1 MASPGSHTSAE
12 STEQEAVAV
21 AVAVAAED
29 IYLLVVAT
37 LRDCGSIPQSRAQE
51 EKQHL
56 LKEII

>member
-1 MASPGSHTSAE
+1 MIMASPGSHTSAE
-12 STEQEAVAV
+12 STGQEAV

-51 EKQHL
+51 EKQH
-56 LKEII
+56 KKK